1 MSIYSVYAD
10 EYATRKNS
18 SVLQKL
24 KLHIV
29 EMDCFL
35 LVQQVY
41 ITNRELKETCYGNR
55 QLVSKIKEETAG
67 QTGT

>member
-10 EYATRKNS
+10 EYASRKNS
-18 SVLQKL
+18 SLLRKVKT
-24 KLHIV
+24 V
-29 EMDCFL
+29 EMDCVL

-55 QLVSKIKEETAG
+55 LLVSKIKEETAG